1 MINNISPETV
11 QTKSIEK
18 YIEKSVVFVRQFI
31 GRFKNPKTRKR
42 AIKDTVMV
50 LSIAFVLF
58 VTCFILWAASLR
70 TPDLGSFDARLLGQ
84 SAKIY
89 DRTGT
94 ILLYDLSQKV
104 RRTVIPFEDIS
115 PYIKN
120 ATVAIEDSNFYNHKG
135 IQPKSILRAI
145 LANITTMSYGQGGST
160 ITQQVVKN
168 SLLTKDKDISRKIK
182 EWILAIKLEKN
193 ATKDEILNLYL
204 NESPYGGNIYGIEE
218 ASEAFFD
225 KSSKDVTLAEAAY
238 LASLPQSPTSLSPY
252 GKNRQRLDDR
262 KNLVL
267 KQMLLAGMITQ
278 EEHDKAVA
286 EEVLFQPKSVTGIK
300 APHFVMYLKEYLEEK
315 YGDDLLQMGGFKV
328 ISTIDYELQDKA
340 EEIVSDYV
348 KTTGVKTYKATN
360 GAMTA
365 IDPKTGQILMM
376 VGSRDYFDTEIQ
388 GNFNVATAKRQPGSA
403 FKPFVYATA
412 FAKGFTPDTPL
423 FDVPTEFNASCPPGG
438 QKTGPNGAKCY
449 SPENYEGGYKG
460 LMSVRKALAESRNI
474 PAVKAL
480 YIAGVDESI
489 ETATAMGITGLKGAE
504 QYGLS
509 LALGGAE
516 VSPLDMASAYGVFAQ
531 NGVRHPVTGIIKIEK
546 SNGEIV
552 EEFKEDPKQVIDSN
566 VARLI
571 NDVLSDKY
579 ARAPIFGVNY
589 FANDRQVGIKTG
601 TTNSS
606 RDAWTVGYTPSIS
619 VSGWMGNNDNTPMAQ
634 QASARII
641 GPMWKKFMDFALT
654 RVPVETFEEPDP
666 IDPTLKP
673 YLRGAWQTETG
684 EVHSELYWLN
694 TNNIKGEVPGY
705 NSKDS
710 LFRNFEAGISAYG
723 GTYSGSWGGAGT
735 TNPGTGQNNSSTTGG
750 TGTPIDNNEKL
761 TITYPT
767 PNSAVNGLDRV
778 MINISGARGSVNQ
791 VQYYVNG
798 NLIGTSNQAPFS
810 FSFIPSQTPGIEDEN
825 ELKAVSMDQVGKS
838 QESKIYFS
846 VIR

>member
-1 MINNISPETV
+1 MIINISPETV
-11 QTKSIEK
+11 HKNIIENS
-18 YIEKSVVFVRQFI
+18 IEKSVIFVRRFI
-31 GRFKNPKTRKR
+31 GKFKNKKTRKS
-42 AIKDTVMV
+42 AIKDIAMI
-50 LSIAFVLF
+50 LSILFVLF

-104 RRTVIPFEDIS
+104 RRTVVHFDTIS

-135 IQPKSILRAI
+135 IQPKSIIRAI

-218 ASEAFFD
+218 AAEAFFD
-225 KSSKDVTLAEAAY
+225 KNSSDVTLAEAAY
-238 LASLPQSPTSLSPY
+238 LAALPQSPTALSPY
-252 GKNRQRLDDR
+252 GKNKQRLDDR

-267 KQMLLAGMITQ
+267 KQMLQAGMISQ

-315 YGDDLLQMGGFKV
+315 YGDDLLQLGGFKV
-328 ISTIDYELQDKA
+328 ISTIDYDLQEKA
-340 EEIVSDYV
+340 EEIVSNYV

-360 GAMTA
+360 GAMVA

-388 GNFNVATAKRQPGSA
+388 GNFNVATARRQPGSA

-412 FAKGFTPDTPL
+412 FMKGFTPDTPL

-489 ETATAMGITGLKGAE
+489 KTATNMGVTGLRGAE

-531 NGVRHPVTGIIKIEK
+531 NGVRNPVTSILKIEK

-552 EEFKEDPKQVIDSN
+552 EEFKPEPEQVIDSQ
-566 VARLI
+566 VARQI
-571 NDVLSDKY
+571 NDILADKY

-641 GPMWKKFMDFALT
+641 GPMWKSFMDYALA

-666 IDPTLKP
+666 IDQNLKP
-673 YLRGAWQTETG
+673 YLRGAWQTSSG
-684 EVHSELYWLN
+684 EVHSELFWVDRGN
-694 TNNIKGEVPGY
+694 VKGTEPGY
-705 NSKDS
+705 GSKDS
-710 LFRNFEAGISAYG
+710 LFKNFEAGIYAYN
-723 GTYSGSWGGAGT
+723 GTFSGSWGTGA
-735 TNPGTGQNNSSTTGG
+735 TNPNPNGGVNSSSSEPIPNQ
-750 TGTPIDNNEKL
+750 TPVTNL
-761 TITYPT
+761 QITYPT
-767 PNSAVNGLDRV
+767 PNTAVNGLDRI
-778 MINISGARGSVNQ
+778 MINVSGTKSTTNQ
-791 VQYYVNG
+791 VQYYING
-798 NLIGTSNQAPFS
+798 SPIGVSNQAPFT

-825 ELKAVSMDQVGKS
+825 ELKAVSIDQVGKS